1 VKYGILFLI
10 VSGVFAY
17 YGYLIGGWG
26 WLLWWPALSFLIVAC
41 GYLGLGAKIFGKR
54 TNGTIAWYVFPY
66 LLPYLLY
73 TWAIWHLSRILRRED
88 CYNEISPGIYVGRR
102 VLGYEL
108 PRDVKAIVD
117 LTAEFP
123 EPAGVRVGR
132 QYLCLPTL
140 DAEVPTDGKFKA
152 LLETVMRISEPMY
165 IHCAE
170 GHGRS
175 GTLAAAVLLL
185 KGLAKEV
192 EEAVIKLQAMRP
204 GIRLKDAQ
212 KALVSRVCPDLL
224 KERAEPLPL
233 ATPSAEKRS
242 GGQGPQKAER

>member
-1 VKYGILFLI
+1 MLEDKVDSPADRKSRTSSKVTVKFGILFLI

-26 WLLWWPALSFLIVAC
+26 WLLWWPALSFLTVAC
-41 GYLGLGAKIFGKR
+41 GYLGLEAKIFGKR
-54 TNGTIAWYVFPY
+54 TDGTIAWHVLPY

-88 CYNEISPGIYVGRR
+88 CYNEISPGIYIGRR
-102 VLGYEL
+102 VLAYEL
-108 PRDVKAIVD
+108 PQHVKAIVD

-123 EPAGVRVGR
+123 EPAGVRIGR

-140 DAEVPTDGKFKA
+140 DAGVPTDSEFKA
-152 LLETVMRISEPMY
+152 LLDTVMRISEPMY

-185 KGLAKEV
+185 KGLAKDV

-204 GIRLKDAQ
+204 AIRLKEKQ
-212 KALVSRVCPDLL
+212 KALVRRVCPDLL
-224 KERAEPLPL
+224 KE
-233 ATPSAEKRS
+233 S
-242 GGQGPQKAER
+242 G